1 MLERG
6 PQDTVSAHVKGRAKP
21 AATWLYGPQL
31 KKADQGWA
39 KHGCH
44 YQWAPP
50 WSHCRGRERAEIDIW
65 GCRAV
70 GLETRRK
77 PIRWGQGT
85 GNTEEVSR
93 EGWGRGVAEPGL
105 FSQNSLY
112 SWLGMFCWTRVG
124 PQRGWNELETSHSN
138 RTPPCWKIHQF
149 DCWLLSDFT
158 TYEILGSPPKSRPWH
173 HGLSEPLYNI
183 SISIP

>member
-77 PIRWGQGT
+77 PIRRGQGT

-93 EGWGRGVAEPGL
+93 EGWGRGVRNIL
-105 FSQNSLY
+105 FFSFFWLHWVLVYTTHAKTLRRKTGRNGPSCEGEWK
-112 SWLGMFCWTRVG
+112 SWLKA
-124 PQRGWNELETSHSN
+124 QHSEN
-138 RTPPCWKIHQF
+138 
-149 DCWLLSDFT
+149 
-158 TYEILGSPPKSRPWH
+158 
-173 HGLSEPLYNI
+173 
-183 SISIP
+183 